1 MLHRSANWHQERR
14 SRLCD
19 KHACVVIAFLAP
31 AAPPGKRR
39 CSLGTTPPTDTS
51 NTRPGYDTS
60 NGGVKHTAG
69 RIAIPGGISLPADN
83 TWACRGG
90 AAGAMEKN
98 NGKIPFC
105 FVKGPPHQHHLIL
118 KRVSFLHVR
127 CALQRGGNHGHVAR
141 KCFPG
146 ALQRSFLY
154 ANGVL
159 KLQKKDLSRAGDI
172 DYSSTAG

>member
-1 MLHRSANWHQERR
+1 
-14 SRLCD
+14 
-19 KHACVVIAFLAP
+19 
-31 AAPPGKRR
+31 
-39 CSLGTTPPTDTS
+39 
-51 NTRPGYDTS
+51 
-60 NGGVKHTAG
+60 
-69 RIAIPGGISLPADN
+69 
-83 TWACRGG
+83 
-90 AAGAMEKN
+90 MEKN

-159 KLQKKDLSRAGDI
+159 KLQKKDLSRSGDI